1 MFILH
6 DPANPGKGQKS
17 TGAQLM
23 DIAPTVLDLFG
34 VEIPEDMQ
42 GRVISHRKPN
52 LDVVYDM
59 VWLVEIWNSKLDMF
73 SPVLFYRA
81 FWLIVGLILSFNLWF
96 LPERLTTGK
105 GFSGRWGEAEA
116 YPYGSLPLNFG
127 GDSQHFGCGG
137 TPGARWSPVRGL
149 CESPVRFSGWRW

>member
-1 MFILH
+1 MNNVAPDLMVYFGDLLWRSVGSVGHGSFYTFDNDTGPDSCNHAQNGMFILH
-6 DPANPGKGQKS
+6 DPANPGKGQEI

-59 VWLVEIWNSKLDMF
+59 V
-73 SPVLFYRA
+73 
-81 FWLIVGLILSFNLWF
+81 
-96 LPERLTTGK
+96 
-105 GFSGRWGEAEA
+105 
-116 YPYGSLPLNFG
+116 
-127 GDSQHFGCGG
+127 
-137 TPGARWSPVRGL
+137 
-149 CESPVRFSGWRW
+149 